1 MNGLR
6 ILDAPEG
13 TDIAGYTVEGLLGAG
28 GCGVV
33 YRATRDG
40 QSVAL
45 KLQSL
50 VQLGGWAQREVA
62 ILTRLAHR
70 NVVGFR
76 DGGLFPPEAPEW
88 LYLAMEYVH
97 GRPLAQWVEEENP
110 GARRAAR
117 LALGMARGLEAAH
130 AADVLHRDIKEANVV
145 VREEDGTPVL
155 MDFGVGVYSG
165 APRLPRGVL
174 PPGTPRY
181 RSPEALAFRQER
193 REGVY
198 PATVADDLYA
208 LGVVLYWMLTARY
221 PFENVET
228 PEGEVAVI
236 HHPPVTPALLNP
248 RVPWALS
255 ELCLRLLA
263 KQPWRRGTA
272 STWCE
277 ALETALASADAA
289 WDVPLFPDAANVPV
303 DVQGGPRPPSRG
315 RRSTGSGTLPA
326 IQAVSSPA
334 EAPGLVVR
342 ARPVTREARAIELP
356 RALLALGLG
365 VCLVG
370 GVWWMR
376 RWPPSLLALTLSSR
390 ARTPEPG
397 DSGPHPRASPTPT
410 PRPSAPRHAPGSSL
424 TR

>member
-1 MNGLR
+1 MNGLHF
-6 ILDAPEG
+6 LDAPEG

-40 QSVAL
+40 QPVAL

-50 VQLGGWAQREVA
+50 VQLGGWGQREVA

-117 LALGMARGLEAAH
+117 LALGVARGLEAAH

-155 MDFGVGVYSG
+155 MDFGVGDYSG

-181 RSPEALAFRQER
+181 RSPEALAFRH
-193 REGVY
+193 EGRDGMY

-228 PEGEVAVI
+228 PEGELAVI
-236 HHPPVTPALLNP
+236 HHPPVTPAVLNP

-255 ELCLRLLA
+255 ELCLQLLT

-272 STWCE
+272 STWCA
-277 ALETALASADAA
+277 ALETALANADAA
-289 WDVPLFPDAANVPV
+289 WDVPLFPNTADLPL
-303 DVQGGPRPPSRG
+303 DVQGPRPPSRG
-315 RRSTGSGTLPA
+315 RRTTGSGTLPS
-326 IQAVSSPA
+326 IQSVSTASTEA
-334 EAPGLVVR
+334 EAPRLVVR
-342 ARPVTREARAIELP
+342 ARPVKLGTGAIQLP
-356 RALLALGLG
+356 RVLLALGLG
-365 VCLVG
+365 VCLAG
-370 GVWWMR
+370 GVWWAR
-376 RWPPSLLALTLSSR
+376 RFQPSLLALTLSSQ
-390 ARTPEPG
+390 AR
-397 DSGPHPRASPTPT
+397 
-410 PRPSAPRHAPGSSL
+410 
-424 TR
+424 

>member
-1 MNGLR
+1 MNGLHV
-6 ILDAPEG
+6 LDAPEG

-40 QSVAL
+40 QAVAL

-50 VQLGGWAQREVA
+50 AQLGGWARREVA
-62 ILTRLAHR
+62 ILTRLAHP

-88 LYLAMEYVH
+88 LYLAMEYVR

-110 GARRAAR
+110 GARSAAR

-130 AADVLHRDIKEANVV
+130 AAQVLHRDIKEANVV

-155 MDFGVGVYSG
+155 MDFGVGDYSG

-181 RSPEALAFRQER
+181 RSPEALAFRRER
-193 REGVY
+193 RDGVY
-198 PATVADDLYA
+198 PATSADDLYA

-221 PFENVET
+221 PFEQVET
-228 PEGEVAVI
+228 PEGELAVI
-236 HHPPVTPALLNP
+236 HHPPVTPYVLNP
-248 RVPWALS
+248 RVPWELS
-255 ELCLRLLA
+255 ELCLRLLS

-272 STWCE
+272 RTWCE

-289 WDVPLFPDAANVPV
+289 WEQPLFPDAAELPP
-303 DVQGGPRPPSRG
+303 DGPSQRTPSRG
-315 RRSTGSGTLPA
+315 RRSSHSGRLPA
-326 IQAVSSPA
+326 IQTVEPLA
-334 EAPGLVVR
+334 EAEPPRLVVR
-342 ARPVTREARAIELP
+342 ARPVTRTRRAIELP
-356 RALLALGLG
+356 RALLALGVG

-370 GVWWMR
+370 GVGWWAR
-376 RWPPSLLALTLSSR
+376 RWLPSVLAVTLSSR
-390 ARTPEPG
+390 ARAPEQ
-397 DSGPHPRASPTPT
+397 SGASHPHLREAPTPA
-410 PRPSAPRHAPGSSL
+410 R
-424 TR
+424 